1 MKKVLAVSAMVLGM
15 FGAVEIASAASLQI
29 IGSPVIRSIPN
40 NFDPAGTPAPPDA
53 ITRMNDFINFGN
65 TGVPFEVESSTGVNV
80 ASFSGS
86 AKNSSNGLAID
97 FGGASSVDITFT
109 YFGKEAAFTNLALA
123 INGSTHSLF
132 NNTTAQL
139 GDTETLT
146 FLNTNSSGPFF
157 IPFVFRSN
165 RGSGTPDPDPN
176 SSQTGNDLQIAND
189 GGATFVDS
197 GDPVDNLEL
206 GFLQQLNGDLF
217 TNSIGVVEGSTIAF
231 FGDGTNDSDLDDMV
245 IGIGITS
252 VVPLPAP
259 VLLLVSALAGLGF
272 VSRMKRRIAA

>member
-1 MKKVLAVSAMVLGM
+1 MKKFLAVSAMVLGM
-15 FGAVEIASAASLQI
+15 FGTMEVASAASLQI
-29 IGSPVIRSIPN
+29 IGSPNTRTMPGNFNPGPSSAIP
-40 NFDPAGTPAPPDA
+40 A
-53 ITRMNDFINFGN
+53 INDFINVGVAGN
-65 TGVPFEVESSTGVNV
+65 PFEVDSGTGVNV
-80 ASFSGS
+80 ASFTGN
-86 AKNSSNGLAID
+86 AKTSSNGLAID

-109 YFGKEAAFTNLALA
+109 YFGKEAGFTNLALA
-123 INGSTHSLF
+123 INGGTHALF
-132 NNTTAQL
+132 NNTTSQI
-139 GDTETLT
+139 GDTATLT

-157 IPFVFRSN
+157 IPFVFQTN
-165 RGSGTPDPDPN
+165 RGTSGTSDDM
-176 SSQTGNDLQIAND
+176 QIAND
-189 GGATFVDS
+189 GGVTKVVS
-197 GDPVDNLEL
+197 GDPVNNLEL

-231 FGDGTNDSDLDDMV
+231 FGDGTGDSDLDDMV